1 MKILEVIDGLGWCG
15 TKEQTYLN
23 TLHLSKYFEVHLA
36 LAFGHK
42 EMIERLKGKV
52 ELKFYEVDNGSKRRF
67 NIKNYLRLYQIVKEG
82 NYHILIANSSWS
94 LNYVIAILPF
104 LKKKPKII
112 ALRRSG
118 FTPSFLSK
126 HLKYRFVDKI
136 VVVSKKVAQQLIDA
150 GFFPEKIAV
159 IESGIDLSRFK
170 PSEEYREEYR
180 RKLGLEK
187 DHKVFVNVANWQPW
201 RKGQDVLLE
210 VFSHIVKKYKNLRL
224 ILVGKDTDSKQA
236 METIRRFNLESFV
249 IPLGYREDVEKIL
262 QASDYF
268 ILTSRSEGIAGSLL
282 QAMAC
287 GKVVL
292 STLAGGIGE
301 YLIDGFNGFSAQID
315 NKGEIMKKIERMINI
330 SKEEY
335 SRLSE
340 NAINTAKNYS
350 IETNIK
356 KWVEL
361 IGTLTQS
368 ANLQKI

>member
-1 MKILEVIDGLGWCG
+1 MKILEVIDSLGWCG

-23 TLHLSKYFEVHLA
+23 ALHLSKHFEVHLA
-36 LAFGHK
+36 LAFGHR

-67 NIKNYLRLYQIVKEG
+67 NIKNYLRLYHIVKEG
-82 NYHILIANSSWS
+82 NYDVLIANSSWS
-94 LNYVIAILPF
+94 LNYVIGILPF

-118 FTPSFLSK
+118 FTPSFFSK

-136 VVVSKKVAQQLIDA
+136 VVVSKKVAEHLTNV
-150 GFFPEKIAV
+150 GFFPEKIVV

-170 PSEEYREEYR
+170 PSEELREEYR
-180 RKLGLEK
+180 KRLGLGKE
-187 DHKVFVNVANWQPW
+187 HKVFVNVANWQPW
-201 RKGQDVLLE
+201 RKGQDTLLE
-210 VFSHIVKKYKNLRL
+210 VFSWVVKKHKNLKL
-224 ILVGKDTDSKQA
+224 LLVGKDTDSEQA
-236 METIRRFNLESFV
+236 RKLIKSFNLENHT
-249 IPLGYREDVEKIL
+249 IALGYREDVEKIL
-262 QASDYF
+262 QAGDYF
-268 ILTSRSEGIAGSLL
+268 VLTSRSEGIAGSLL

-301 YLIDGFNGFSAQID
+301 YLIDGFNGFSAQVD
-315 NKGEIMKKIERMINI
+315 NKEEIAQKLEKMINI

-356 KWVEL
+356 KWVDL
-361 IGTLTQS
+361 ISSLS
-368 ANLQKI
+368 D